1 MNFGPDYSTS
11 AHTRDWKDVVSQAYV
26 LSGGRDGQSSGFAI
40 LGAVIFSY
48 RRL

>member
-1 MNFGPDYSTS
+1 MNFGPDCITS
-11 AHTRDWKDVVSQAYV
+11 AHTRDWKDGGSRRVA
-26 LSGGRDGQSSGFAI
+26 LSGGQDGQSSGFAI